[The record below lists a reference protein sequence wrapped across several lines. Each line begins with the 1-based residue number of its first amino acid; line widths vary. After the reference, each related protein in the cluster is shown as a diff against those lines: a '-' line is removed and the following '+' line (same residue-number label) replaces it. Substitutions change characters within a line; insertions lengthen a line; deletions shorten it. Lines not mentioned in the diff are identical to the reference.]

1 MKSLYH
7 LVNDFGKFIL
17 TIDKL
22 QELIILRIDKSQFRL
37 TNEIRKDGAMA
48 DKKEKK
54 VREEK
59 VTRGY
64 NLSKDNLLALLDE
77 AAERT
82 KRSGGKTITAS
93 VVLDDIVKKW
103 NKARGK

>member
-1 MKSLYH
+1 
-7 LVNDFGKFIL
+7 L

-54 VREEK
+54 VRK
-59 VTRGY
+59 DNVTRGY
-64 NLSKDNLLALLDE
+64 NLSKDNLLALQNE

-82 KRSGGKTITAS
+82 KRSGGKTISVS
-93 VVLDDIVKKW
+93 VVLDEILKKW